1 MKIDIIFLIVLS
13 IIIAYT
19 FLINKVETMTNETS
33 TTTDQIKEAVKQQYL
48 ADVESIRNLSVVA
61 TKLQTD
67 GLTVPAHMNIKGKLN
82 IGSDSNAKDL
92 PDSLSLSVDNTTADT
107 SIRLKTKAD
116 DTKNVLLINRDG
128 HFTINNKNGD
138 LFGVNQTG
146 RTYNISTGDNVYDFI
161 GRGDSPYI
169 TIRKEGEED
178 KKAWYMQNYKI
189 DGTSKLFRF
198 GVHNEGAKLDIY
210 QNGNVNFTGDIYTPG
225 RLQVNSDITA
235 SKNVNVNGLVLEK
248 RNRAR
253 YIRVGNTDSTI
264 AKDNWTLIELRAY
277 DNNGNNVSQGK
288 PVTVLQGRAYENTN
302 TPASN
307 ITDGRIFNSPKEL
320 HDNWNLGYHGGPGL
334 NVLQIDLGAEIDLA
348 QIELFNR
355 WNGDVAWRMD
365 GTTIELF
372 GADGNRNRIIYTGL
386 WNVQYSQTYLL

>member
-19 FLINKVETMTNETS
+19 FLINKVEKMTNDTPS
-33 TTTDQIKEAVKQQYL
+33 TTDQIKEAVKQHYL
-48 ADVESIRNLSVVA
+48 ADVESIRNLSEVA

-82 IGSDSNAKDL
+82 IGSDSNAKDF
-92 PDSLSLSVDNTTADT
+92 PDWLGLSVDNTTADAT
-107 SIRLKTKAD
+107 IRLKTKAD

-161 GRGDSPYI
+161 GRGNNPYI
-169 TIRKEGEED
+169 TISKEGEYD

-189 DGTSKLFRF
+189 DETSKLFRF
-198 GVHNEGAKLDIY
+198 GVHGEGAKLDIY

-225 RLQVNSDITA
+225 NIIA
-235 SKNVNVNGLVLEK
+235 SKNVNVNGLVIEK

-253 YIRVGNTDSTI
+253 YIKVGNLDSTI
-264 AKDNWTLIELRAY
+264 AKDYWAPIELRAY
-277 DNNGNNVSQGK
+277 DNSGNNVVQGK
-288 PVTVLQGRAYENTN
+288 PVTVLQGSALNN
-302 TPASN
+302 TPPGN

-320 HDNWNLGYHGGPGL
+320 HDNWHLGYLGNAGT

-348 QIELFNR
+348 QIVLFNR
-355 WNGDVAWRMD
+355 WSENDDWRMD

-372 GADGNRNRIIYTGL
+372 GADNNRNRIIHTGL
-386 WNVQYSQTYLL
+386 WHRQYSKEYLL